1 MKKIICVTLNPAMDK
16 TIFVSDY
23 KEGCVNLIHEAF
35 YEIGG
40 KGVNVAKVL
49 MNFGIKSIVT
59 GFIGGMWADT
69 FRTKLMRLGIE
80 TKFFKLIQDT
90 RINTKLIDT
99 ASGVCTAIN
108 EKGPFVPEEILE
120 KFVQSFTLM
129 CQEEDIIILT
139 GTPPPGVPDD
149 IYYTLTKIA
158 KNKGAY
164 VILDSHG
171 ETLSHAL
178 AANPDMIKISYRDY
192 MPKEYWGKLT
202 KADFPYIIQKAR
214 AAEVKHALISLG
226 KFGALFIDQEKTYYA
241 NAIQVGVDL
250 KYPVGAGDAMV
261 AALVMGKLEELDTIT
276 TMKYAI
282 ACGAACVVNKD
293 TSNCKPTEVNAF
305 LSEVNVSELTMY

>member
-16 TIFVSDY
+16 TIFVRDY
-23 KEGCVNLIHEAF
+23 KEGRVNLIDEVY

-40 KGVNVAKVL
+40 KGINVAKVL
-49 MNFGIKSIVT
+49 KNFEIKSIVT
-59 GFIGGMWADT
+59 GFIGGVWTDS
-69 FRTKLMRLGIE
+69 FRTKLMKLGIE

-90 RINTKLIDT
+90 RTNTKLIDT
-99 ASGVCTAIN
+99 ESGVCTGIN

-120 KFVQSFTLM
+120 RFIQSFTLM

-149 IYYTLTKIA
+149 IYFTLTQIA

-171 ETLSHAL
+171 ETLSKAL
-178 AANPDMIKISYRDY
+178 LAKPHMIKISYRDY
-192 MPKEYWGKLT
+192 IPKEYWGKLT
-202 KADFPYIIQKAR
+202 KADFPYI
-214 AAEVKHALISLG
+214 VKKVREAQVENALISLG
-226 KFGALFIDQEKTYYA
+226 KFGALLIENEKTYYA
-241 NAIQVGVDL
+241 DAVQVGVDL

-261 AALVMGKLEELDTIT
+261 AALIMGQLEAFDAET

-282 ACGAACVVNKD
+282 ACGAACVLTKD
-293 TSNCKPTEVNAF
+293 TSKCTPTEVSKF
-305 LSEVNVSELTMY
+305 ISEVIVNEMPMY